1 MEKNFRI
8 LKPFFRGLPII
19 IAIMFLSLLIA
30 KRYLKTVTPMYESTA
45 KMRLADTGQGVPNS
59 NLFKNFDVFALS
71 NKISAE
77 IELFQ
82 SDHLLNKVLNELDL
96 DVEISKVGEFR
107 LIDLYGKS
115 PINIKYESIN
125 EHIYGENI
133 DLNLLNDS
141 TYTFKDPITGAVYKG
156 DIGEMLVTPN
166 LTINLSIN
174 EVFIDKNKNKNSL
187 GRYQFKIVNRQT
199 LLKHI
204 QKNIDI
210 TSVDKDVPILRIIY
224 KSSSPEKAATVVNQV
239 TETYIEDYIENKY
252 KAANITVNF
261 LRDQI
266 DTVLEKLS
274 NSEFNIQNYR
284 DTESI
289 TNIRQETET
298 DLRQIA
304 QLEIQQTNLK
314 MSLEAIRDLERY
326 VKKGSDTPLDL
337 APNFEA
343 FTDLLSTEI
352 VKKIKALQAERH
364 DLLITYTVE
373 DERVKVIDGK
383 LYDLTSYLEESIT
396 NTRKNLETKYR
407 KLSDKITVVKR
418 NFISV
423 PEKERIMNILN
434 REFHI
439 YQQSYNFL
447 NEKKMEAEIAQ
458 AAKIAF
464 HRIITPGKISKE
476 PISPNRPI
484 IQIVAI
490 MVGMFIAIGL
500 IYIVHVLKAKVNDVF
515 SIESNSST
523 PIAMLTPKLKS
534 AHAIENHFLQ
544 QAVQLEIKGLLKNKS
559 SLCISS
565 FSKNDGATFNTKYLV
580 QALAQQGRKVL
591 FIDAE
596 NRLELTNGPEETPET
611 VTGDFDVI
619 TLTQRYYD
627 HYTEKMMQAFIQ
639 NFEEQYDLVLVL
651 NQKLGAQKSMVL
663 MSVVTTNLIVLDS
676 RLTSHSKIMEA
687 DLIQDEYKF
696 DSVQFVLNRH
706 KYNPNV
712 IKGALKE
719 SKQIIRIIKG
729 YIKSDKSIIQLIKS
743 FVASVSER
751 LGK

>member
-19 IAIMFLSLLIA
+19 IVIMFVSLLIA
-30 KRYLKTVTPMYESTA
+30 RRYLKTVTPMYESTA
-45 KMRLADTGQGVPNS
+45 KMRLADTGEGVPNS
-59 NLFKNFDVFALS
+59 NLFKDFDVFALS
-71 NKISAE
+71 NKIAAE
-77 IELFQ
+77 IELLQ
-82 SDHLLNKVLNELDL
+82 SDHLLNKVLNQLDF

-107 LIDLYGKS
+107 MMNLYGKS
-115 PINIKYESIN
+115 PIKIKHENVHKHVYEK
-125 EHIYGENI
+125 NI
-133 DLNLLNDS
+133 DLKFVNE
-141 TYTFKDPITGAVYKG
+141 TEYTVKDPLSGIIYKG
-156 DIGEMLVTPN
+156 NIGERLVSPN
-166 LTINLSIN
+166 LTINILLNDVLIEN
-174 EVFIDKNKNKNSL
+174 NKDKKIVGN
-187 GRYQFKIVNRQT
+187 YQFKILNRQT
-199 LLKHI
+199 LLKHV

-224 KSSSPEKAATVVNQV
+224 KSSSPEKAAAIVNKV

-284 DTESI
+284 DTKSI

-298 DLRQIA
+298 DLRQVA

-314 MSLEAIRDLERY
+314 MSLEAIRDLEKY
-326 VKKGSDTPLDL
+326 IKKGNDSPLEL

-352 VKKIKALQAERH
+352 IKKIKALQAERH

-373 DERVKVIDGK
+373 DEKVKVIDGK

-407 KLSDKITVVKR
+407 KLSDKITIVRR

-464 HRIITPGKISKE
+464 HRIITPGKVSKT
-476 PISPNRPI
+476 PVSPNRPI
-484 IQIVAI
+484 IQIVSI
-490 MVGMFIAIGL
+490 MLGMFIAIAL
-500 IYIVHVLKAKVNDVF
+500 IYFVHVLKAKVNDVF
-515 SIESNSST
+515 SIESNSNT
-523 PIAMLTPKLKS
+523 PIAMLTPKLGTS
-534 AHAIENHFLQ
+534 YDIENHFLQ
-544 QAVQLEIKGLLKNKS
+544 QAVQLEIKGVLKNKS
-559 SLCISS
+559 SVCVSS
-565 FSKNDGATFNTKYLV
+565 FAINDGATFNAKNLV
-580 QALAQQGRKVL
+580 NALAQQGRNIL
-591 FIDAE
+591 FIDTE
-596 NRLELTNGPEETPET
+596 NRLGL
-611 VTGDFDVI
+611 VTGEEKKPVTTAENID
-619 TLTQRYYD
+619 TLSLTERSFD
-627 HYTEKMMQAFIQ
+627 HYTKDMMQSFIQ
-639 NFEEQYDLVLVL
+639 KFEEQYDLVLVL

-663 MSVVTTNLIVLDS
+663 MSVVTTNLIVLDA
-676 RLTSHSKIMEA
+676 RLTPHSKIMEA
-687 DLIQDEYKF
+687 DLIQEEYKF

-706 KYNPNV
+706 KYNPNL
-712 IKGALKE
+712 IKGIIKE
-719 SKQIIRIIKG
+719 SKQIIKIIKSEKNQIKTIKNYIRIIR
-729 YIKSDKSIIQLIKS
+729 Q
-743 FVASVSER
+743 R

>member
-19 IAIMFLSLLIA
+19 IAIMFVSLLIA
-30 KRYLKTVTPMYESTA
+30 RRYLKTVTPMYESTA
-45 KMRLADTGQGVPNS
+45 KMRLADTGEGVPNS
-59 NLFKNFDVFALS
+59 NLFKDFDVFALS
-71 NKISAE
+71 NKIAAE
-77 IELFQ
+77 IELIQ
-82 SDHLLNKVLNELDL
+82 SDHLLNKVLNQLDL

-107 LIDLYGKS
+107 MINLYGRS
-115 PINIKYESIN
+115 PIKIKHKNVHKHVYEK
-125 EHIYGENI
+125 NI
-133 DLNLLNDS
+133 DLKLVS
-141 TYTFKDPITGAVYKG
+141 ETEYTFKDPLSGVIYKG
-156 DIGEMLVTPN
+156 SIGEMLVSPN
-166 LTINLSIN
+166 LTINISLN
-174 EVFIDKNKNKNSL
+174 DVYFEKNKDKNIV
-187 GRYQFKIVNRQT
+187 GDYQFKILNRQT
-199 LLKHI
+199 LLKHV

-224 KSSSPEKAATVVNQV
+224 KSSSPEKAAAVVNQV

-266 DTVLEKLS
+266 DIVLGKLS

-326 VKKGSDTPLDL
+326 IKKGNSNPLEL

-364 DLLITYTVE
+364 DLLITYTIE
-373 DERVKVIDGK
+373 DDKVKVIDGK

-396 NTRKNLETKYR
+396 NTRKNLETKYN
-407 KLSDKITVVKR
+407 KLSDKIIVVRR

-423 PEKERIMNILN
+423 PEKERVMNILN

-464 HRIITPGKISKE
+464 HRIITPGKVSKT
-476 PISPNRPI
+476 PVSPNRPI
-484 IQIVAI
+484 IQIVSI
-490 MVGMFIAIGL
+490 MLGMFIAIAL
-500 IYIVHVLKAKVNDVF
+500 IYFVHALKAKVNDVF
-515 SIESNSST
+515 SIESNSNT
-523 PIAMLTPKLKS
+523 PIAMLTPMLKTS
-534 AHAIENHFLQ
+534 QDIENHFLQ
-544 QAVQLEIKGLLKNKS
+544 QVVQLEIKGVLKNKS
-559 SLCISS
+559 SVCISS
-565 FSKNDGATFNTKYLV
+565 FAINDGATFNARHLV
-580 QALAQQGRKVL
+580 QALAQQGRKIL
-591 FIDAE
+591 FIDTE
-596 NRLELTNGPEETPET
+596 NRLGFVNGKEKTPVTVSENIDAISLT
-611 VTGDFDVI
+611 DRSF
-619 TLTQRYYD
+619 D
-627 HYTEKMMQAFIQ
+627 HYTKDMMQAFVQ
-639 NFEEQYDLVLVL
+639 KLEEQYDLVMIL
-651 NQKLGAQKSMVL
+651 NQKLGAQKSMLL
-663 MSVVTTNLIVLDS
+663 MSIVTTNLIVLDS
-676 RLTSHSKIMEA
+676 RLTPHSKIMEA
-687 DLIQDEYKF
+687 DLIQEEYKF

-706 KYNPNV
+706 KYNPDL
-712 IKGALKE
+712 IKGILKE
-719 SKQIIRIIKG
+719 SKQIIKTINRYLKTIKN
-729 YIKSDKSIIQLIKS
+729 
-743 FVASVSER
+743 
-751 LGK
+751 